1 MALLEKEEGKLLIK
15 LLAYAKVKVGD
26 NYELLLD
33 YFIHIPNGGTRNVR
47 EGLSL
52 KQQGTK
58 AGVSDYLLAYP
69 TDKYNGLWIELKR
82 NVKRAIVSD
91 EQKAWINRMNK
102 VGYLACVAYG
112 AEDALYIVSAY
123 VTGNVNLTVTN

>member
-1 MALLEKEEGKLLIK
+1 MALLEKEEGKNLIK

-26 NYELLLD
+26 DYEPLLD

-69 TDKYNGLWIELKR
+69 TSKYAGLWIELKR
-82 NVKRAIVSD
+82 NVKTAVVSK
-91 EQKAWINRMNK
+91 EQKKWINRMK
-102 VGYLACVAYG
+102 RAGYYACVCYG
-112 AEDALYIVSAY
+112 ANDAMVILQAY
-123 VTGNVNLTVTN
+123 LNKDELTH